1 MQRDLVLQLGAAVAA
16 IGVAGVAFATIN
28 QPPPSSSELAAWVQG
43 IGTVA
48 AVAIAAWVGMVPIRH
63 ERQARLAKRRDF
75 INAIVDAA
83 GYAIV
88 AANDVLDA
96 SHRGV
101 IEDFTRGLEALKQT
115 EAVSAL
121 AKLLEEPV
129 TTWPS
134 AAAYVRALDLS
145 SAVIELRNIEA
156 QDYQPTRVAQAWV
169 TPRRITN
176 RVMAA
181 EKSLMDLI
189 ARIGL
194 ED

>member
-1 MQRDLVLQLGAAVAA
+1 
-16 IGVAGVAFATIN
+16 
-28 QPPPSSSELAAWVQG
+28 
-43 IGTVA
+43 
-48 AVAIAAWVGMVPIRH
+48 MVPVRE
-63 ERQARLAKRRDF
+63 ERRARLANRRDF

-101 IEDFTRGLEALKQT
+101 IEDFASGLETLKQN
-115 EAVSAL
+115 EAASAL
-121 AKLLEEPV
+121 TKLLEEPV
-129 TTWPS
+129 TAWPS

-145 SAVIELRNIEA
+145 SAVAELRNLEA
-156 QDYQPTRVAQAWV
+156 RDYQPTLTAPAWA

-189 ARIGL
+189 AAMDF